1 MGAILEVCAYWTV
14 YATFGFARIRR
25 FRSSALTQ
33 FDRDQADRKR
43 NFKLNSSLGISYTNR
58 CCLRSSCAAA
68 VHMLG
73 LVTFL
78 GFLDGMS
85 LGKFGVVLGQ
95 CYKLLVML
103 VKQLDL
109 GLGEVLDID

>member
-43 NFKLNSSLGISYTNR
+43 NFKLNSSLVISGKPVL
-58 CCLRSSCAAA
+58 LRSCCAAA